1 MGSDQCL
8 KKNKNI
14 KIEKIENISI
24 PTSATIRVKQTGNI
38 TELMYSAKQARGQI
52 FIKKI
57 NGHEYVDLR
66 TGEQF
71 EFEIIQNRS
80 ENLDSVRRSLG
91 RLRDYINTNCVN
103 ISNIKWVTLTYAE
116 NMQDTE
122 RLYKDFKK
130 FKQRMIYKYGQFE
143 YIIACEP
150 QGRGAWHIHMLM
162 IYPGKAP
169 YIPNNEMADTWGHG
183 FTTTKKLDAN
193 ITNIG
198 AYLTAYLGDFDF
210 SDLDKL
216 GVDEL
221 QQMKGKQIKDV
232 EVIQPD
238 GKKIPKKI
246 IKGGRLH
253 MYPAHFNLY
262 RCSRGIKSP
271 EITKEIEKDIQKKIK
286 ASSAKLT
293 FEKTISI
300 QDADTEYQN
309 TLNYRYYNSIA
320 ECLQDLQA
328 HFKLNI

>member
-1 MGSDQCL
+1 MIGSEIL
-8 KKNKNI
+8 TKNRPI
-14 KIEKIENISI
+14 KIEYVENPTI
-24 PTSATIRVKQTGNI
+24 PKEATLRVKTTGNI
-38 TELMYSAKQARGQI
+38 TELMYSQRQSPGQI
-52 FIKKI
+52 YIRKI
-57 NGHEYVDLR
+57 NGHEYVDIR
-66 TGEQF
+66 TGEIF
-71 EFEIIQNRS
+71 EYETIENRS

-116 NMQDTE
+116 NMTDTE
-122 RLYKDFKK
+122 RLYTDFKK
-130 FKQRMIYKYGQFE
+130 FKQRMIYKYGLFE

-150 QGRGAWHIHMLM
+150 QGRGAWHIHMMM
-162 IYPGKAP
+162 IFPGKAP
-169 YIPNNEMADTWGHG
+169 YIPNDEMANTWGHG
-183 FTTTKKLDAN
+183 FTTTKKLDEN
-193 ITNIG
+193 ISNIG

-216 GVDEL
+216 TPGEL
-221 QQMKGKQIKDV
+221 QQMKGKQVKDV
-232 EVIQPD
+232 EVLQPD
-238 GKKIPKKI
+238 GQKIPKKI

-262 RCSRGIKSP
+262 RCSRGIKAP
-271 EITKEIEKDIQKKIK
+271 EITKEIEKDVQKKLK

-320 ECLQDLQA
+320 ECLQDL
-328 HFKLNI
+328 